1 VLFGD
6 RFRGGGWLL
15 LHPKIDR
22 CTQQLRFQA
31 ASMGAGSSMDIMR
44 SPSMHRARAFAPSGG
59 HGVDK
64 VLFGDRFRGG
74 GWLLLHPKIDRC
86 TQQLRFQAASMGAG
100 SSMDVIRSPS
110 MHRARA
116 FAPSGGHSVDK
127 VLFGDRFR
135 GGVWLLL
142 HPKIDR
148 CTQQL
153 RFQAASMGAGSS
165 IDVIRSPSMH
175 RARVVA
181 SPLGVGIFERL
192 FWLSHSSCA
201 WLI

>member
-1 VLFGD
+1 MHRARAFAPSNAHYAIKELIWG

-15 LHPKIDR
+15 LHPKINR

-31 ASMGAGSSMDIMR
+31 ASMGAGSSMDIIR

-59 HGVDK
+59 HG
-64 VLFGDRFRGG
+64 
-74 GWLLLHPKIDRC
+74 
-86 TQQLRFQAASMGAG
+86 
-100 SSMDVIRSPS
+100 
-110 MHRARA
+110 
-116 FAPSGGHSVDK
+116 VDK

-165 IDVIRSPSMH
+165 MDIIRSPSMH
-175 RARVVA
+175 RARKVMGLKKRESERNTKLLMVGNCGNYDWPIAFVGYVLHVLSQSDFPQLPKRKKSGITSVVFHIN
-181 SPLGVGIFERL
+181 GR
-192 FWLSHSSCA
+192 
-201 WLI
+201 